1 MSAPGKPIVLLHG
14 LFGSLNDPKI
24 LAAFGNADIHAPDL
38 IGYGRNREANTSKLT
53 LLDQA
58 RHIADFISGLGAGK
72 VHLVGHSVGG
82 AVSVLV
88 ARHFPGLVESLTSV
102 EGNFTLKDAFWS
114 GQIAVKPDEEV
125 AHIISGYETDPDA
138 WIAGAGV
145 QINEWTSSLARGWLA
160 NQPPSTI
167 KAQAKAVVA
176 ATGDAAYLDAIR
188 GILQSD
194 IPVYLIAGRR
204 SAEGWDVP
212 DWVNDL
218 CTARLNIADT
228 GHLMMAENPAAFAA
242 AVLTCLSYR

>member
-1 MSAPGKPIVLLHG
+1 MPVLDKPIVLVHG
-14 LFGSLNDPKI
+14 LFGSLSDANI
-24 LAAFGNADIHAPDL
+24 LAAFGDVEVHAPDL
-38 IGYGRNREANTSKLT
+38 IGYGSNREADISNLT

-58 RHIADFISGLGAGK
+58 YHVANFISGLGAGK

-88 ARHFPGLVESLTSV
+88 ARHFPELVETLTSV

-125 AHIISGYETDPDA
+125 AQIIAGYETDPDA

-145 QINEWTSSLARGWLA
+145 PIGDWTSSLARSWLA
-160 NQPPSTI
+160 HQPPSTI

-176 ATGDAAYLDAIR
+176 ATAEASYLEAIR
-188 GILQSD
+188 EVMQSM
-194 IPVYLIAGRR
+194 PVHLIAGRR
-204 SAEGWDVP
+204 SAAGWDVP
-212 DWVNDL
+212 DWANDL
-218 CTARLNIADT
+218 CAARINVAHT
-228 GHLMMAENPAAFAA
+228 GHLMMAENPTAFAA

>member
-1 MSAPGKPIVLLHG
+1 MSAPDKPIVLVHG
-14 LFGSLNDPKI
+14 LFGSLNDPEI
-24 LAAFGNADIHAPDL
+24 LAAFGSGDVHAPDL
-38 IGYGRNREANTSKLT
+38 IGYGRNREADTSSLV

-88 ARHFPGLVESLTSV
+88 ARHFPELIESLTSV

-114 GQIAVKPDEEV
+114 GQIAVKPNEEV
-125 AHIISGYETDPDA
+125 ASIISGYGTDPDA

-145 QINEWTSSLARGWLA
+145 QINEWTSSLARSWLA

-176 ATGDAAYLDAIR
+176 ATGEAAYLDAIR

-194 IPVYLIAGRR
+194 VPVYLIAGRR

>member
-1 MSAPGKPIVLLHG
+1 MSAPDKPIVLVHG
-14 LFGSLNDPKI
+14 LFGSLSDPKI
-24 LAAFGNADIHAPDL
+24 LAAFGNADVHAPDL
-38 IGYGRNREANTSKLT
+38 IGYGRNRDADVSGLS

-58 RHIADFISGLGAGK
+58 RHIADFISALGVGK

-88 ARHFPGLVESLTSV
+88 ARHFPELIESLTSV

-114 GQIAVKPDEEV
+114 GQIAVKPVEEV
-125 AHIISGYETDPDA
+125 AGIIAGYEADADA

-145 QINEWTSSLARGWLA
+145 QINEWTSALARGWLA

-176 ATGDAAYLDAIR
+176 VTGEAAYLDAVR
-188 GILQSD
+188 AILQSD

-212 DWVNDL
+212 GWVNGF
-218 CTARLNIADT
+218 CTARINIADT
-228 GHLMMAENPAAFAA
+228 GHLMMAESPAVFAD

>member
-1 MSAPGKPIVLLHG
+1 MSAPDKPIVLVHG
-14 LFGSLNDPKI
+14 LFGSLSDPKI
-24 LAAFGNADIHAPDL
+24 LAAFGNADVHAPDL
-38 IGYGRNREANTSKLT
+38 IGYGRNREADTSSLS

-58 RHIADFISGLGAGK
+58 RHIAGFISGLDAGK

-82 AVSVLV
+82 AVSMLV
-88 ARHFPGLVESLTSV
+88 ARHFPELIESLTSV
-102 EGNFTLKDAFWS
+102 EGNFTLRDAFWS

-125 AHIISGYETDPDA
+125 ASIISGYEADPDA

-145 QINEWTSSLARGWLA
+145 QINEWTSSLARSWLA

-176 ATGDAAYLDAIR
+176 ATGEATYLEAAR
-188 GILQSD
+188 GILQSG
-194 IPVYLIAGRR
+194 ISVYLIAGRR

-212 DWVNDL
+212 DWANAL
-218 CTARLNIADT
+218 CTARINIADT
-228 GHLMMAENPAAFAA
+228 GHLTMAESPDAFAS

>member
-1 MSAPGKPIVLLHG
+1 MPVPDEPIVLVHG
-14 LFGSLNDPKI
+14 LFGSLSDPEI
-24 LAAFGNADIHAPDL
+24 LAAFGNAEIHAPDL
-38 IGYGRNREANTSKLT
+38 IGYGRNRAADTSKLS

-58 RHIADFISGLGAGK
+58 RHIADFISGLGKGK

-88 ARHFPGLVESLTSV
+88 ARHFPELVESLTSI

-125 AHIISGYETDPDA
+125 AEIICGYEADPDA

-145 QINEWTSSLARGWLA
+145 QINEWTSALARHWLA

-167 KAQAKAVVA
+167 KAQARAVVA
-176 ATGDAAYLDAIR
+176 ATGEAAYLDAIR
-188 GILQSD
+188 DILRSGM
-194 IPVYLIAGRR
+194 PLYLIAGRR

-212 DWVNDL
+212 DWANSL
-218 CTARLNIADT
+218 CTARLNIRDT

-242 AVLTCLSYR
+242 AVLTCLSLR

>member
-1 MSAPGKPIVLLHG
+1 MSIPNKPIVLVHG

-24 LAAFGNADIHAPDL
+24 LAAFGNAEIHAPDL
-38 IGYGRNREANTSKLT
+38 IGYGRNRRANTGSLT

-58 RHIADFISGLGAGK
+58 RHIADFISGIGAGK

-88 ARHFPGLVESLTSV
+88 ARHFPELVESLTSV
-102 EGNFTLKDAFWS
+102 EGNLTLKDAFWS

-125 AHIISGYETDPDA
+125 ARIVSGYQADPDA

-145 QINEWTSSLARGWLA
+145 QINEWTSSLARAWLA
-160 NQPPSTI
+160 NQPASTI

-176 ATGDAAYLDAIR
+176 ATGEAVYLDAIR
-188 GILQSD
+188 SVLQSD

-212 DWVNDL
+212 DWANDL

-228 GHLMMAENPAAFAA
+228 GHLMMAEDPAAFAA